1 MSNQNMTT
9 QAMNIKLREVPKGAL
24 WLLALS
30 TLAGCSAL
38 GPKPEQ
44 TSAAPSAPTY
54 QGISEERVVK
64 HHSGVP
70 SVGALEVNELRSLVD
85 YALENNP
92 EINAAYQ
99 MHRAALERVPQVT
112 ALPDPKLSYRYFFE
126 EVETR
131 VGPQEHAIGLSQTLP
146 WFGKLRLQGVAAS
159 ESAKAAAERIASVRN
174 KVIAEVASAWYELYY
189 LGQSIEIVRGNRDLV
204 LHLER
209 VARARYGT
217 GAATHADV
225 IRAQVE
231 LGNIENR
238 LASLED
244 RRSPLSARLNAALN
258 RPTTELF
265 SLPTDVSFLAVP
277 LSDEQILERVALNN
291 PELQATDFDI
301 KSARALK
308 ERAKKN
314 YLPNFTVGV
323 DYIATGESRMPG
335 VADSGDNALSASVG
349 VTLPIWRSSYDAGVK
364 EAEAK
369 IHREQYRRDQLL
381 NGFHADT
388 VTALFRLRDAER
400 QIDLYKNTLLP
411 KANESL
417 AATQRAYSAGA
428 SPFAEL
434 IDSQR
439 VLLNFE
445 LSYARSIT
453 DHNQARTLIEKL
465 IGQPLE
471 PKQESEHENQ

>member
-1 MSNQNMTT
+1 MKTILGT
-9 QAMNIKLREVPKGAL
+9 LTFREARTGAL
-24 WLLALS
+24 WLFALGS
-30 TLAGCSAL
+30 LTGCSGL
-38 GPKPEQ
+38 GLNSEPVSQPNV
-44 TSAAPSAPTY
+44 SSSY
-54 QGISEERVVK
+54 QGIREERVVG
-64 HHSGVP
+64 HYSGIAAVQ
-70 SVGALEVNELRSLVD
+70 VLEANDLRSLVD

-92 EINAAYQ
+92 EINAAIQ
-99 MHRAALERVPQVT
+99 THRAALERIPQVM
-112 ALPDPKLSYRYFFE
+112 ALPDPRLSYRYFFE

-131 VGPQEHAIGLSQTLP
+131 VGPQEHAVGISQTLP

-159 ESAKAAAERIASVRN
+159 ESARAAAERLASIRN

-244 RRSPLSARLNAALN
+244 SRSPLSARLNTALN

-265 SLPTDVSFLAVP
+265 SLPTDVSFLSVS
-277 LSDEQILERVALNN
+277 LSDEQILQRVALNN

-301 KSARALK
+301 QAARALR

-323 DYIATGESRMPG
+323 DYIATGEARNPG
-335 VADSGDNALSASVG
+335 VSDSGDDVLSASVG

-369 IHREQYRRDQLL
+369 IHRERYRRDQLL
-381 NGFHADT
+381 TQFHADT
-388 VTALFRLRDAER
+388 VTALFKLRDAER
-400 QIDLYKNTLLP
+400 QIDLYQNTLLP

-417 AATQRAYSAGA
+417 AATQRAYSAGSA
-428 SPFAEL
+428 PFADL

-471 PKQESEHENQ
+471 PAKEKEHDAK

>member
-1 MSNQNMTT
+1 MKTILGT
-9 QAMNIKLREVPKGAL
+9 LAFREALKGAL
-24 WLLALS
+24 WLFALGS
-30 TLAGCSAL
+30 LAGCVGL
-38 GPKPEQ
+38 GLDSEPVSQPNV
-44 TSAAPSAPTY
+44 SSSY
-54 QGISEERVVK
+54 QGIREERVVG
-64 HHSGVP
+64 HHSGIAAVQ
-70 SVGALEVNELRSLVD
+70 VLEANDLRSLVD

-92 EINAAYQ
+92 EINAAIQ
-99 MHRAALERVPQVT
+99 THRAALERVPQVT
-112 ALPDPKLSYRYFFE
+112 ALPDPRLSYRYFFE

-131 VGPQEHAIGLSQTLP
+131 VGPQEHAIGISQTLP
-146 WFGKLRLQGVAAS
+146 WFGKLRSQGVAAS
-159 ESAKAAAERIASVRN
+159 ESARAAVERLASIRN
-174 KVIAEVASAWYELYY
+174 KVIADVASAWYELYY

-265 SLPTDVSFLAVP
+265 SLPTDVSFLTVS
-277 LSDEQILERVALNN
+277 LSDEQILQRVALNN

-301 KSARALK
+301 QAARAVK
-308 ERAKKN
+308 DRAKKN

-323 DYIATGESRMPG
+323 DYIATGEARNPG
-335 VADSGDNALSASVG
+335 VSDSGDDVLSASVG

-381 NGFHADT
+381 TRFHADT
-388 VTALFRLRDAER
+388 VTALFKLRDAER
-400 QIDLYKNTLLP
+400 QIDLYENTLLP

-417 AATQRAYSAGA
+417 AATQRAYSTGA
-428 SPFAEL
+428 SPFADL

-471 PKQESEHENQ
+471 LAKEKEHEAE

>member
-1 MSNQNMTT
+1 MKTISGTL
-9 QAMNIKLREVPKGAL
+9 AFREALKGAL
-24 WLLALS
+24 WLFALGS
-30 TLAGCSAL
+30 LAGCSGL
-38 GPKPEQ
+38 GLNSEPVSQPNV
-44 TSAAPSAPTY
+44 SSSYP
-54 QGISEERVVK
+54 GISEERVVG
-64 HHSGVP
+64 HHTGISTM
-70 SVGALEVNELRSLVD
+70 GALEVNDLRSLVD

-92 EINAAYQ
+92 EINAAIQ
-99 MHRAALERVPQVT
+99 AHRAALERVPQVT
-112 ALPDPKLSYRYFFE
+112 ALPDPRLSYRYFFE

-131 VGPQEHAIGLSQTLP
+131 VGPQEHAIGISQTLP

-159 ESAKAAAERIASVRN
+159 ESARAAAERLASMRN
-174 KVIAEVASAWYELYY
+174 KVIADVASAWYELYY

-244 RRSPLSARLNAALN
+244 SRSPLSARLNTALN

-265 SLPTDVSFLAVP
+265 SLPTDVSFLSVS
-277 LSDEQILERVALNN
+277 LSDEQILQRVALNN

-301 KSARALK
+301 QAARALR
-308 ERAKKN
+308 ERARKN
-314 YLPNFTVGV
+314 YLPNFTLGV
-323 DYIATGESRMPG
+323 DYIATGQARNPG
-335 VADSGDNALSASVG
+335 VTDSGDDVLSASVG

-364 EAEAK
+364 EAEAM
-369 IHREQYRRDQLL
+369 IHRERYRRDQLL
-381 NGFHADT
+381 TQFHADT
-388 VTALFRLRDAER
+388 VTALFKLRDAQR
-400 QIDLYKNTLLP
+400 QIDLYQNTLLP

-417 AATQRAYSAGA
+417 AATQRAYSAGSA
-428 SPFAEL
+428 PFADL

-471 PKQESEHENQ
+471 PAKEKEHEAK

>member
-1 MSNQNMTT
+1 MKHYFVTLPLMLS
-9 QAMNIKLREVPKGAL
+9 IGAL
-24 WLLALS
+24 S
-30 TLAGCSAL
+30 GCGIL
-38 GPKPEQ
+38 R
-44 TSAAPSAPTY
+44 PSADSSGYQPPDYDGITE
-54 QGISEERVVK
+54 QGIARVR
-64 HHSGVP
+64 SREDIAG
-70 SVGALEVNELRSLVD
+70 GLDANDLRSLVN
-85 YALENNP
+85 YALEHNP
-92 EINAAYQ
+92 EINAAIQ
-99 MHRAALERVPQVT
+99 MHLGALERVPQAT
-112 ALPDPKLSYRYFFE
+112 ALPEPKLSYRYFFE

-159 ESAKAAAERIASVRN
+159 QSARAAAERIASVRN
-174 KVIAEVASAWYELYY
+174 AVIAEVASAWYELYY

-217 GAATHADV
+217 GGATHADV

-231 LGNIENR
+231 LGTIENR
-238 LASLED
+238 LASLKD
-244 RRSPLSARLNAALN
+244 RKAPLNARLNVALD
-258 RPTTELF
+258 RPTTESF
-265 SLPTDVSFLAVP
+265 PLPKTATFLAVS
-277 LSDEQILERVALNN
+277 LSDDELLERVALNN
-291 PELQATDFDI
+291 PELQATGFDI
-301 KSARALK
+301 QAARSTK

-314 YLPNFTVGV
+314 YLPDFTLGV
-323 DYIATGESRMPG
+323 DYIATGEARMPG
-335 VADSGDNALSASVG
+335 VGGSGDNAVSASVG
-349 VTLPIWRSSYDAGVK
+349 VTLPIWRSKYAAGVR
-364 EAEAK
+364 EADAK
-369 IHREQYRRDQLL
+369 IRQEEYRRDQLL

-388 VTALFRLRDAER
+388 VTALFKLRDAKR

-417 AATQRAYSAGA
+417 VATQRAYSAG
-428 SPFAEL
+428 SSTFADL

-453 DHNQARTLIEKL
+453 DHNQARTALEKL

-471 PKQESEHENQ
+471 PAQESAHENQ

>member
-1 MSNQNMTT
+1 MKTFLGT
-9 QAMNIKLREVPKGAL
+9 LAFREARTGAL
-24 WLLALS
+24 WLFALGS
-30 TLAGCSAL
+30 LAGCSGL
-38 GPKPEQ
+38 GLYREPVSQPNV
-44 TSAAPSAPTY
+44 SSSY
-54 QGISEERVVK
+54 QGISEERVLG
-64 HHSGVP
+64 HHTGSSTVD
-70 SVGALEVNELRSLVD
+70 ALEANDLRSLVD

-92 EINAAYQ
+92 EINAAIQ
-99 MHRAALERVPQVT
+99 THRAALERIPQVM
-112 ALPDPKLSYRYFFE
+112 ALPDPRLSYRYFFE

-131 VGPQEHAIGLSQTLP
+131 VGPQEHAVGISQTLP

-159 ESAKAAAERIASVRN
+159 ESARAAAERLASIRN

-258 RPTTELF
+258 RPTTQLF
-265 SLPTDVSFLAVP
+265 SPPADVSFLTVS
-277 LSDEQILERVALNN
+277 LSDEQILQRVALNN

-301 KSARALK
+301 QAARALK
-308 ERAKKN
+308 ERARKN

-323 DYIATGESRMPG
+323 DYIATGQARNPG
-335 VADSGDNALSASVG
+335 VPDSGDDVLSASVG

-369 IHREQYRRDQLL
+369 IHRERYRRDQLL
-381 NGFHADT
+381 TQFHADT
-388 VTALFRLRDAER
+388 VTALFKLRDAER
-400 QIDLYKNTLLP
+400 QIDLYQNTLLP

-417 AATQRAYSAGA
+417 AATQRAYSAGSA
-428 SPFAEL
+428 PFADL

-465 IGQPLE
+465 IGEPLE
-471 PKQESEHENQ
+471 PAKEKEHEAK